1 MNPTHSQQMELSSK
15 IDGIDLKVRQLAL
28 NLEQLQRDNA
38 LLKTE
43 NEQLKSEA
51 ARYHE
56 VATALKDKL
65 SMTQQGMEKR
75 GEETTEKLR
84 QQIDLYIG
92 EIDKC
97 IEWLYNN

>member
-1 MNPTHSQQMELSSK
+1 MELSSK

-28 NLEQLQRDNA
+28 KLEQLQRDHA
-38 LLKTE
+38 LLLQE
-43 NEQLKSEA
+43 NEQLKTETT
-51 ARYHE
+51 RYRE
-56 VATALKDKL
+56 VAATLKNKL
-65 SMTQQGMEKR
+65 GTTQQAMEMK

>member
-1 MNPTHSQQMELSSK
+1 MELSSK

-28 NLEQLQRDNA
+28 KLEQLQRDQA
-38 LLKTE
+38 LLLQE
-43 NEQLKSEA
+43 NEKLKSEA
-51 ARYHE
+51 ARYRE
-56 VATALKDKL
+56 LADTLKNKL
-65 SMTQQGMEKR
+65 GTTQQVIEAKG
-75 GEETTEKLR
+75 GESTEKLR

>member
-1 MNPTHSQQMELSSK
+1 MELSLK

-28 NLEQLQRDNA
+28 KLEQLQRDHA
-38 LLKTE
+38 LLMQE
-43 NEQLKSEA
+43 NHQLKAETI
-51 ARYHE
+51 RYQE
-56 VATALKDKL
+56 VVATLKNKL
-65 SMTQQGMEKR
+65 STTQQAMETR